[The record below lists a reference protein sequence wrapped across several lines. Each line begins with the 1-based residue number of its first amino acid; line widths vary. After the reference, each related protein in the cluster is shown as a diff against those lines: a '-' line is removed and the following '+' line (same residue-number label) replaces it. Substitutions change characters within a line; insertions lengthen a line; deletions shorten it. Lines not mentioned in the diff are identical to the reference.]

1 MKSEFSANIAL
12 TNAAQSEAEFMAD
25 VQRVFNKACNKSA
38 RENKLT
44 RLSADPEYWRKEQ
57 KKARQGL
64 THAILAPWIKV

>member
-1 MKSEFSANIAL
+1 MRSEYSANQAL
-12 TNAAQSEAEFMAD
+12 TGNAQSEADFLAD
-25 VQRVFNKACNKSA
+25 VQRVLNKACNKSA

-44 RLSADPEYWRKEQ
+44 RLSANPEYWKAEQ